1 MKLAINGGK
10 PLREKEFPPWPI
22 WDRREEELLLE
33 VLRSGKWG
41 SLNGE
46 KTKEF
51 ETLFKAYHNAKFA
64 KAVSSGTTGLYASL
78 KALDLEPG
86 DEVVLPAYTFVATA
100 SVVMEAGGI
109 PVFADIDPDTYNIS
123 PESVEKVITNRTK
136 GIIPVHLG
144 GHPADMT
151 SLKKIA
157 QESNL
162 FLLED
167 SAQAWGAE
175 WDGIKVGTIGDCGVF
190 SFQSSKNITSG
201 EGGIILTNN
210 ENLAERISSYVN
222 CGRMEGKIWYEHYL
236 LGSNF
241 RITEFQSAILIAQL
255 ERYEGLRK
263 KREENAIYLSKKLS
277 EIEGIKPL
285 SRDIR
290 ATSHS
295 YHLFIVR
302 YDKRYFNE
310 IPKEKIIKILNA
322 EGIPVYA
329 GYSLPLY
336 KQPLFKGDD
345 KKKLFKFLGVN
356 VDYDNIHLPITE
368 RACYEEALWL
378 NQRVLLGEK
387 EDMDDIVNGFLKLK
401 ENLDEVKRDEC

>member
-10 PLREKEFPPWPI
+10 PLRNKDFPTWPI
-22 WDRREEELLLE
+22 WDKREEELLLE

-41 SLNGE
+41 SLHGV

-51 ETLFKAYHNAKFA
+51 ENLFKSYHNAKFA

-78 KALDLEPG
+78 RALDIKLG
-86 DEVVLPAYTFVATA
+86 DEVVVPAYTFLATA
-100 SVVMEAGGI
+100 SVVLEVGGI
-109 PVFADIDPDTYNIS
+109 PVFADIDPETYNIS
-123 PESVEKVITNRTK
+123 PQSVEDIITSRTK

-144 GHPADMT
+144 GNPADMS

-157 QESNL
+157 KEKGL
-162 FLLED
+162 FILED

-175 WDGIKVGTIGDCGVF
+175 WEGVKVGAIGDCGVF

-201 EGGIILTNN
+201 EGGIILTND
-210 ENLAERISSYVN
+210 ENLAERISSFVN

-255 ERYEGLRK
+255 ERYEKLRK
-263 KREENAIYLSKKLS
+263 KREENALYLSKRIS
-277 EIEGIKPL
+277 EIEGLKPL
-285 SRDIR
+285 KRDQR

-295 YHLFIVR
+295 YHLFIIR
-302 YDKRYFNE
+302 YDKRYFND
-310 IPKEKIIKILNA
+310 IPKEKIIKALNA

-336 KQPLFKGDD
+336 KQPLFRSDD
-345 KKKLFKFLGVN
+345 VKKLLKFIGTN
-356 VDYDNIHLPITE
+356 IDYEKINLPLTE

-387 EDMDDIVNGFLKLK
+387 EDMDDIVNGFLKIK
-401 ENLDEVKRDEC
+401 ENLNELN